1 MGHLFNI
8 QTAVF
13 ALVCMAACGK
23 PTERNSIGTVEPL
36 EPNLAP
42 AVEPVGDELYPE
54 GVLSMVCGEEER
66 EPSYHWCHARGYV
79 HAPIADVFETTRNVD
94 VNVDRREIDSWVR
107 TWDEDPE
114 TDYSYFVD
122 VELFNII
129 AVQYTLKYGHN
140 VEIGTL
146 DAPELTWCL
155 FDLTQA
161 SSVLEILRGSIV
173 LRQIDKDITEYEY
186 IEHLKAP
193 LRDTEQVENTMRDIY
208 ADVLAHVHGEP
219 LPDYD

>member
-1 MGHLFNI
+1 MRPFLNTVSSLLFC
-8 QTAVF
+8 TFV
-13 ALVCMAACGK
+13 VACGE
-23 PTERNSIGTVEPL
+23 PTERDAINAVEPL

-42 AVEPVGDELYPE
+42 AVEPVGEERYPE
-54 GVLSMVCGEEER
+54 GVLSMVCGEEQS
-66 EPSYHWCHARGYV
+66 EPSYHWCHARGFV
-79 HAPIADVFETTRNVD
+79 HAPIADVFKTTRNVD
-94 VNVDRREIDSWVR
+94 VNVDRREIDTWVR
-107 TWDEDPE
+107 RTDENPDA
-114 TDYSYFVD
+114 DFSYFVD

-129 AVQYTLKYGHN
+129 SVEYTLKYGHN
-140 VEIGTL
+140 VEKGTL
-146 DAPELTWCL
+146 EEPELTWCL

-173 LRQIDKDITEYEY
+173 LRKIDDDITEYEY

-219 LPDYD
+219 LPDYN

>member
-1 MGHLFNI
+1 MRHLWKPTTFI
-8 QTAVF
+8 LALLSAV
-13 ALVCMAACGK
+13 ACGK
-23 PTERNSIGTVEPL
+23 PTERDALDAVEPL

-42 AVEPVGDELYPE
+42 AVEPVGDETYPE
-54 GVLSMVCGEEER
+54 GVLSMVCGEEQG

-94 VNVDRREIDSWVR
+94 VNVDRREVDSWVQR
-107 TWDEDPE
+107 WDEDAD

-122 VELFNII
+122 VELFNVI
-129 AVQYTLKYGHN
+129 AVEYTLKYGHN
-140 VEIGTL
+140 VQQGTL
-146 DAPELTWCL
+146 DDPELTWCL

-173 LRQIDKDITEYEY
+173 LRKIDEDVTEYEY

-219 LPDYD
+219 LPDYE

>member
-1 MGHLFNI
+1 MRHLFNI
-8 QTAVF
+8 RTATLTF
-13 ALVCMAACGK
+13 LCMAACGK
-23 PTERNSIGTVEPL
+23 PTERNFLDTVEPL

-42 AVEPVGDELYPE
+42 PVEAQGGEPYPE
-54 GVLSMVCGEEER
+54 GMLSMVCGEEKS
-66 EPSYHWCHARGYV
+66 EPAYHWCHARGYV

-94 VNVDRREIDSWVR
+94 VNVDRREVDSWVR
-107 TWDEDPE
+107 TWDDDPN
-114 TDYSYFVD
+114 TDYSYLVD

-140 VEIGTL
+140 VEVGTL
-146 DAPELTWCL
+146 DEPELTWGL

-161 SSVLEILRGSIV
+161 SSVLDILRGSIV
-173 LRQIDKDITEYEY
+173 LRKVDEDVTEYEY

-193 LRDTEQVENTMRDIY
+193 LRDTEQVENTIRDIY
-208 ADVLAHVHGEP
+208 ADVLAHVHGEA